1 MVNQQ
6 HIPNYL
12 DIECSAMASNYSSHN
27 ITNTYS
33 KIKLD
38 TLLHT
43 LGGFDDM
50 PDQILHDRY
59 LTPKDIKIIQKEII
73 AHRNKGRV
81 PHYFW
86 PNLAK
91 KIGRLNPNSL
101 KVLYHRYY
109 KMRWNI

>member
-6 HIPNYL
+6 HIPSHL
-12 DIECSAMASNYSSHN
+12 DIECSAMASD
-27 ITNTYS
+27 ITSDTLVYS

-59 LTPKDIKIIQKEII
+59 LTPKDIKIIQNELKK
-73 AHRNKGRV
+73 HRGYTKL
-81 PHYFW
+81 PPFFW

-91 KIGRLNPNSL
+91 KISRTNPNSL